1 MFQPSGAPIAFPRVR
16 ESGTA
21 SPPLARLKPLLEI
34 ANLVRDERELEDV
47 LESIAETISTGL
59 GWRTVVVNLY
69 RPAWD
74 DFHVTTVFGNDDA
87 RRALF
92 GTTSSWHD
100 WEPLLADRFE
110 RRGAY
115 VVRHGELDWRR
126 LELPTFVPPGISA
139 QDPDSWDPEDSLIVP
154 LAHAGRGVL
163 GILSI
168 DEPFEGRIPAEEDLE
183 LVVAMAAQA
192 AHAIEQLQ
200 R

>member
-21 SPPLARLKPLLEI
+21 SPSLARLKPLLEI

-87 RRALF
+87 RRA
-92 GTTSSWHD
+92 
-100 WEPLLADRFE
+100 
-110 RRGAY
+110 RGMTGS
-115 VVRHGELDWRR
+115 RC
-126 LELPTFVPPGISA
+126 
-139 QDPDSWDPEDSLIVP
+139 SLI
-154 LAHAGRGVL
+154 A
-163 GILSI
+163 SS
-168 DEPFEGRIPAEEDLE
+168 
-183 LVVAMAAQA
+183 VAAPTSCDTASSTGGA
-192 AHAIEQLQ
+192 SSCRPSFRRVSRRKI
-200 R
+200 RT